1 MNEETIADIA
11 ELKEAMRNM
20 KESFRDHLE
29 LHKSLNVNKQAWV
42 MIVMTGL
49 NLLVMVWG
57 IKVTADGAKPQQHPI
72 GIERTYQGEA
82 RP

>member
-1 MNEETIADIA
+1 MNEADIA
-11 ELKEAMRNM
+11 GDISALKTEVANM

-42 MIVMTGL
+42 MIVMTGI
-49 NLLVMVWG
+49 NILVAVWG
-57 IKVTADGAKPQQHPI
+57 IKVASDSSKPQHNI
-72 GIERTYQGEA
+72 GIERTFQGEV

>member
-1 MNEETIADIA
+1 MNEDTIADIA
-11 ELKEAMRNM
+11 ALKTEMVNM
-20 KESFRDHLE
+20 KEAFRDHLE

-49 NLLVMVWG
+49 NILVAVWG
-57 IKVTADGAKPQQHPI
+57 IKVASDVPKSPHQI
-72 GIERTYQGEA
+72 GIERTFQGET